1 MAFFLF
7 ALILVLLTI
16 YFAATSFSGPRYKG
30 PITDHF
36 DGKKFFTPNGK
47 APAGLGDV
55 LKWVSNRKVGP
66 WKENLSEAYGVR
78 PLTHEKDNIRIT
90 FINHSTFLIQV
101 DGVNILTDPIYSKRA
116 SPFSW
121 AGPKRMRLPGIKFED
136 LPRIHV
142 VLLSH
147 NHYDHLDLQTVRT
160 LFGGHHPQFI
170 TPLGVKAFLQ
180 GEKIKGATDLD
191 WWESQEIKN
200 GIVVQ
205 AVPAQHFSGRGLLDR
220 DGTLWCG
227 YMLRT
232 SKGVIYFAGDSG
244 YNDHIF
250 KEIAEKTAPIKI
262 SILPIGAYKPYWFMS
277 AVHTSPEDAVK
288 AHLDLKSQNSIASH
302 FGTFPLA
309 DEGLEDPKRDLAIA
323 LSKYNVNEQEFV
335 TLAEGEV
342 KIFE

>member
-1 MAFFLF
+1 MIVFL
-7 ALILVLLTI
+7 LILVLAVLSI
-16 YFAATSFSGPRYKG
+16 FVAGASFSGPRYNG
-30 PITDHF
+30 PVSDHF
-36 DGKKFFTPNGK
+36 DGKKFFTPNAK
-47 APAGLGDV
+47 KPAGLGDV
-55 LKWVSNRKVGP
+55 LKWITNRQKGE
-66 WKENLSEAYGVR
+66 WKENVSADYGVR
-78 PLTHEKDNIRIT
+78 PLTHEKDHVRIT

-116 SPFSW
+116 SPFTW

-147 NHYDHLDLQTVRT
+147 NHYDHLNIQTVRT
-160 LFGGHHPQFI
+160 IFGGHHPQFI
-170 TPLGVKAFLQ
+170 TPLGVKAFLEE
-180 GEKIKGATDLD
+180 EKIKGATDLD
-191 WWESQEIKN
+191 WWQSVELKN
-200 GIVVQ
+200 SIVVQ

-220 DGTLWCG
+220 DASLWCG

-232 SKGVIYFAGDSG
+232 SKGTIYFAGDSG
-244 YNDHIF
+244 YNEHIF
-250 KEIAEKTAPIKI
+250 KEIGEKTGPIRI

-288 AHLDLKSQNSIASH
+288 AHIDVKSQNSIASH

-309 DEGLEDPKRDLAIA
+309 DEGLDEPKRDLGAA
-323 LSKYNVNEQEFV
+323 LGKYNINERDFV
-335 TLAEGEV
+335 TLKEGEV